1 MASDTV
7 PAAVPGPAE
16 PPADH
21 TTQPSGQPQPG
32 GLAGLLAPLQPA
44 RSAAFSLPDIPTIDD
59 ALDPAAGTA
68 TSADFQNTDTPQ
80 NTTGKDTKNARQERG
95 IVRAWLLAGAE
106 RWRKGGD
113 ARLKRL
119 DIEKARA
126 QAFKEARQIRE
137 TRTVN
142 RAEKTG
148 GGALNSS
155 TGSSTK
161 AGKQNNSK
169 TSAGSTGA
177 KNSTGGSGGGASRSG
192 SRGGSGGGS
201 SSGGAGRGGAHR
213 PSGPTK
219 TPSGGSA
226 GSSGRGHGG
235 STSGTNT
242 GGGKPTGKHHG
253 PDKPAADRKA
263 SGGKT
268 PSGNS
273 GGSGGGGKAGP
284 AGAPGKR
291 GKDAPKPHNATKA
304 KDTTG
309 KTPTPASG
317 TAPAATSAG
326 SKASKDAPASPSGRS
341 KVDLKK
347 KPKSNSG
354 KETKPTDPATKTDKT
369 SAKTAPTPASAGG
382 PHVNTQS
389 SRETGYRDGT
399 RAAKVIAHV
408 EAWRDGARDG
418 WTDTRKAAAH
428 DKARLDK
435 AHADQT
441 ARDKDQPMTQPASS
455 TDYQPHTPPK
465 PDHAPATGPQPIQVT
480 GIDATHI
487 HLGDGADRS
496 TLSRGEVRTLK
507 QFERRM
513 RPKADVM
520 TRIGDATKALKTE
533 AEERAK
539 KITQLAEQAKTIKGG
554 DQLVAK
560 LLKFQEQA
568 QVQVQGA
575 EELHK
580 RALRAAE
587 ACTTVVTNAD
597 TRYGQIYKAVIDSDL
612 TTPAELR
619 FYTDK
624 AS

>member
-7 PAAVPGPAE
+7 PAAVPGPAD

-169 TSAGSTGA
+169 TSSGSTGA

-213 PSGPTK
+213 PSGSTK

-226 GSSGRGHGG
+226 GTGGRGHGG
-235 STSGTNT
+235 STSGPNPVGGKPASKHDKPAKPKPGAGRTT
-242 GGGKPTGKHHG
+242 GGGTTPSHG
-253 PDKPAADRKA
+253 
-263 SGGKT
+263 SGSSGSSGSGKT
-268 PSGNS
+268 VPS
-273 GGSGGGGKAGP
+273 
-284 AGAPGKR
+284 GAPGKPN
-291 GKDAPKPHNATKA
+291 KDAPKPHHDPKI
-304 KDTTG
+304 KDSTS
-309 KTPTPASG
+309 KTPNAPGSRTAAG
-317 TAPAATSAG
+317 TAPGAASTG
-326 SKASKDAPASPSGRS
+326 S
-341 KVDLKK
+341 KVDLDK
-347 KPKSNSG
+347 KPKNKTG
-354 KETKPTDPATKTDKT
+354 KDGKP
-369 SAKTAPTPASAGG
+369 APGAHGPASDASAPPTGG
-382 PHVNTQS
+382 PRVNTQS

-399 RAAKVIAHV
+399 RAAKIAAHV

-455 TDYQPHTPPK
+455 ADYQPHTPPK